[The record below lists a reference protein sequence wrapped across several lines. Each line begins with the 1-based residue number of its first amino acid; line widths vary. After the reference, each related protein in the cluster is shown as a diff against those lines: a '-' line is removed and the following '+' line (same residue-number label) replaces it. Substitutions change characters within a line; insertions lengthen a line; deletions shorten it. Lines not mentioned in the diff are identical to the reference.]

1 MKNRLQLIATAK
13 KVLYEACTPFGIVAA
28 TGGSENYGR
37 IWARD
42 SVIAGS
48 VGVLLKDEKIIIALA
63 KSVQTLWAAQ
73 GKNGQIP
80 SNVGVSAEGKIET
93 VSYGTLAPRLDS
105 VCWWIMGAAWTADII
120 ASPDL
125 YLGVEKAINLLEI
138 WEYNGRG
145 LMYVPTGGNWADE
158 YVTQGYNLYDQ
169 VLRAKALKLAGEKWQ
184 REDWL
189 AKSKQIF
196 AVLTHNYW
204 GKNGVETSA
213 NSYHEALFDK
223 KKDINLPYW
232 LCSMSPTGYDT
243 RFDLFGN
250 ALALDSEITSSSQA
264 VQVFAYIQAI
274 IQGQKTKLM
283 PTFFPIIDEKNPEW
297 KQLQSHYLYR
307 FKNEPGAFHNGG
319 IWLMTLG
326 WLGLAAAKWGQKE
339 MINDILNQL
348 SEVLYI
354 DNEYNMYEYINSLT
368 GKVGGVKNLTFS
380 AAGILML
387 NFSQIYTD
395 ETQISQII

>member
-13 KVLYEACTPFGIVAA
+13 KVLYAACTPFGIVAA
-28 TGGSENYGR
+28 AGGNENYGR

-42 SVIAGS
+42 AVIAGS
-48 VGVLLKDEKIIIALA
+48 VGILLQDEKIMHSLA

-189 AKSKQIF
+189 AKSMQIF
-196 AVLTHNYW
+196 AVLAANYW
-204 GKNGVETSA
+204 GKNGGETAA

-223 KKDINLPYW
+223 KKEIHLPYW

-250 ALALDSEITSSSQA
+250 ALALDSEITTSSQA
-264 VQVFAYIQAI
+264 AQVFAYIRAI
-274 IQGQKTKLM
+274 MQSQNTKLM

-297 KQLQSHYLYR
+297 EQLQSHYLYR

-326 WLGLAAAKWGQKE
+326 WLGLAAAKWGQKDL
-339 MINDILNQL
+339 INDILNQL
-348 SEVLYI
+348 SDILYI
-354 DNEYNMYEYINSLT
+354 DNEYNMYEYIHSLR

-387 NFSQIYTD
+387 SFSQMNAD
-395 ETQISQII
+395 